1 VDHMSEEQTPKRRL
15 PEIKPVER
23 RTFLRYSLIGSTAA
37 GLGFFGL
44 SALGFLWP
52 RVGEGFGAEL
62 VVGNAQEI
70 LNEVTSERAPFRFPE
85 GRLYVVHW
93 DPSASGAEA
102 QYGEDHTI
110 LDDSNGLM
118 AIFQRCVHLGCTV
131 PWCQSSQWFE
141 CPCHGSRYNRWGE
154 YTDGPAPRG
163 LDRFPSQVDDN
174 GDLVVDT
181 AVVLT
186 GPSRTGNVLQQSPEG
201 PACIDA

>member
-1 VDHMSEEQTPKRRL
+1 MSDEQNTARRL
-15 PEIKPVER
+15 PQIKPVER
-23 RTFLRYSLIGSTAA
+23 RTFLRYSLVGSTAA

-44 SALGFLWP
+44 ASLGFLWP

-62 VVGNAQEI
+62 VVGNAQELLDEI
-70 LNEVTSERAPFRFPE
+70 QSERAPFHFPE

-93 DPSASGAEA
+93 DPSVSGAESA
-102 QYGEDHTI
+102 YGEDAAI

-118 AIFQRCVHLGCTV
+118 ALFQRCVHLGCTV

-154 YTDGPAPRG
+154 YTDGPAPRS
-163 LDRFPSQVDDN
+163 LDRFPTRIDDDGN
-174 GDLVVDT
+174 LVADT

-186 GPSRTGNVLQQSPEG
+186 GLSRTGGVLQQSPEG

>member
-1 VDHMSEEQTPKRRL
+1 MSDEQSAKRRL

-23 RTFLRYSLIGSTAA
+23 RTFLRYSLVGSTAA

-44 SALGFLWP
+44 GVLGFLWP

-70 LNEVTSERAPFRFPE
+70 LDEINTERAPFRFPE
-85 GRLYVVHW
+85 GRLYIIRW
-93 DPSASGAEA
+93 DPSVSGAEDT
-102 QYGEDHTI
+102 YG
-110 LDDSNGLM
+110 DDAAVIDESNGLM
-118 AIFQRCVHLGCTV
+118 ALFQRCVHLGCTV

-154 YTDGPAPRG
+154 YTDGPAPRS
-163 LDRFPSQVDDN
+163 LDRFPTRIDDN
-174 GDLVVDT
+174 GDVVVDT

-186 GPSRTGNVLQQSPEG
+186 GVSRTGGVLQQSPEG

>member
-1 VDHMSEEQTPKRRL
+1 MSDEQSTSRRL

-44 SALGFLWP
+44 ASLGFLWP

-62 VVGNAQEI
+62 VVGNAQELLDEI
-70 LNEVTSERAPFRFPE
+70 QTERAPVHFPE
-85 GRLYVVHW
+85 GRLYVIAW
-93 DPSASGAEA
+93 DPSVPGAQDSYGAEHEA
-102 QYGEDHTI
+102 V
-110 LDDSNGLM
+110 LDDSTGLM
-118 AIFQRCVHLGCTV
+118 ALFQRCVHLGCTV

-154 YTDGPAPRG
+154 YTDGPASRG
-163 LDRFPSQVDDN
+163 LDRFPSRIDDDGN
-174 GDLVVDT
+174 LIVDT

>member
-1 VDHMSEEQTPKRRL
+1 MSEEQNAKRRL
-15 PEIKPVER
+15 PEVKPVER
-23 RTFLRYSLIGSTAA
+23 RTFLRYSLVGSTAA

-44 SALGFLWP
+44 SVLGFLWP

-70 LNEVTSERAPFRFPE
+70 LDEIDAEQAPFRFPE

-93 DPSASGAEA
+93 DPSVSGAEST
-102 QYGEDHTI
+102 YGEDHVA
-110 LDDSNGLM
+110 LDESNGLM
-118 AIFQRCVHLGCTV
+118 ALFQRCVHLGCTV

-163 LDRFPSQVDDN
+163 LDRFPSRIDDDGN
-174 GDLVVDT
+174 FIVDT
-181 AVVLT
+181 ANVLT